1 LNKVYIVFH
10 FRGREMRTVQAKIDQ
25 IIILA
30 KLEKFLISAGWT
42 NGYY

>member
-1 LNKVYIVFH
+1 
-10 FRGREMRTVQAKIDQ
+10 MRTVQAKINQ

-42 NGYY
+42 KGYD